1 MDIRVSGAI
10 SAYQVYNTN
19 KNDKT
24 RRAAAFGNDF
34 GRDAFTLSMQ
44 AEDYQQVRNVLSQV
58 PDMRADRVDVIRRSI
73 EAGQYNVSAAAVAER
88 ILQNIQS

>member
-1 MDIRVSGAI
+1 MDIRVTGAI

-24 RRAAAFGNDF
+24 RKTSATGNDS

-44 AEDYQQVRNVLSQV
+44 AEDYQQVRNALTQV
-58 PDMRADRVDVIRRSI
+58 PDVRTDRVDVIRQRI
-73 EAGQYNVSAAAVAER
+73 EAGQYNVSAAAVADR
-88 ILQNIQS
+88 ILQNIQP